1 MDFNEAQKL
10 LEKEGQAHLLKYYD
24 ELSDEEKEKLI
35 EQISRIDFSVVLEIP
50 KDGCENERGVIEPL
64 GALTIEEID
73 KGREEYERIGIEA
86 IKAGRVGALLLA
98 GGQGTRLG
106 YDKPKGMFNIGE
118 KKELYI
124 FECIINNIMQIT
136 ERAGAW
142 IPLAIMTS
150 DINYDDTVSFFKEH
164 NYFGYNSDYVYF
176 FVQDM
181 SVTTDFNGK
190 IYLARKDKVSFSPNG
205 NGGWYTSFVNAG
217 IRDAFVKHGVE
228 WINVFAVDNVLQKI
242 ADPCFVGATIASGCV
257 SGAKVVSKAF
267 PEEKIGLLCTEDGR
281 PSIVEYYEMT
291 DDMMYQKDESGK
303 PLFNYGVILNY
314 LFRIDELD
322 RIIDEPL
329 PVHVVEKKIPYVG
342 EGGITVKPDKP
353 NGYKYEKLVLDLIH
367 LMRDCL
373 SYEVV
378 RNKEFAPVKN
388 LTGVD
393 SVESAR
399 KLLAEN
405 GIEY

>member
-1 MDFNEAQKL
+1 MNLEEAKKL
-10 LEKEGQAHLLKYYD
+10 LEEKGQSHLLKYYD
-24 ELSDEEKEKLI
+24 ELSEDGKEKLLAQI
-35 EQISRIDFSVVLEIP
+35 EAIDFSVVNDLSE
-50 KDGCENERGVIEPL
+50 DAQGGERGIIEPL
-64 GALTIEEID
+64 GALTISEIEKNRD
-73 KGREEYERIGIEA
+73 EYESIGIKA
-86 IKAGRVGALLLA
+86 VKAGEVGALLLA

-118 KKELYI
+118 SKELYI
-124 FECIINNIMQIT
+124 FECIINNLMQAVNK
-136 ERAGAW
+136 AGSW

-150 DINYDDTVSFFKEH
+150 DINYDDTVSFLDEH
-164 NYFGYNSDYVYF
+164 KYFGYNRDYVYF

-190 IYLARKDKVSFSPNG
+190 IHLAQKGRISFSPNG
-205 NGGWYTSFVNAG
+205 NGGWYTPFVKAG
-217 IRDAFVKHGVE
+217 IRDAFVKQGVK

-242 ADPCFVGATIASGCV
+242 ADPCFVGATIKSGCV

-291 DDMMYQKDESGK
+291 DDMMYKKDEDGR

-322 RIIDEPL
+322 RIIDNPL
-329 PVHVVEKKIPYVG
+329 PVHIVEKKVPYIDENG
-342 EGGITVKPDKP
+342 NYVKPDKP
-353 NGYKYEKLVLDLIH
+353 NGCKYEKLVLDLIH
-367 LMRDCL
+367 LMKDCL

-378 RNKEFAPVKN
+378 RNKEFAPIKN

-399 KLLAEN
+399 KLLKEN